1 MGIESV
7 KPRLGF
13 LGLGWI
19 GLQRMAA
26 IVSSG
31 EAEVVALADPV
42 KDLIAKAAELAPK
55 AAQTRTLEELLK
67 NEMAGVVIATPSAL
81 HASQTVNVLNRGA
94 AVFCQKPLGRSLIE
108 VSWAIEAAKAADR
121 LLGVDLSYRFT
132 TAMKHLR
139 RVVQSGDLGDIFAG
153 KLVFHNAYGP
163 QKPWFYD
170 PQLAGG
176 GCVMDLGIHLVDA
189 ALWILDCS
197 VTHIDSRLFY
207 RGNRVAGRQNAC
219 EDYAT
224 ARLDFANGA
233 IIELACS
240 WHLHA
245 GRDAVMEAAFYGTK
259 GAVAMKNK
267 DGSFLD
273 FFAERFNGTSR
284 ELLCGPPDDWA
295 GRAAVDW
302 VRRLRQRNAYDPEI
316 EQMLKVAQVL
326 DAIYENA
333 RP

>member
-1 MGIESV
+1 M

-26 IVSSG
+26 IVSSD
-31 EAEVVALADPV
+31 EAEIVALADPV
-42 KDLIAKAAELAPK
+42 KDLVNKAAELAPK
-55 AAQTRTLEELLK
+55 AARMRTLQELLK
-67 NEMAGVVIATPSAL
+67 HEIDGIVIATPSAL
-81 HASQTVNVLNRGA
+81 HASQTMDVLNRGA

-108 VSWAIEAAKAADR
+108 VRSVIEAAKAADR

-132 TAMKHLR
+132 AAMRHLR
-139 RVVQSGDLGDIFAG
+139 RLVQSGELGEIFAG
-153 KLVFHNAYGP
+153 ELVFHNAYGP

-170 PQLAGG
+170 PQLSGG

-189 ALWILDCS
+189 ALWVLDAAI
-197 VTHIDSRLFY
+197 THIDSRLFY
-207 RGNRVAGRQNAC
+207 RGKRIAGRQNVC

-224 ARLDFANGA
+224 AQLDFANGA
-233 IIELACS
+233 VVELACS

-245 GRDAVMEAAFYGTK
+245 GRDAVIEAAFYGTE

-267 DGSFLD
+267 GGSFLD
-273 FFAERFNGTSR
+273 FSAERFSGTSPD
-284 ELLCGPPDDWA
+284 LLCGPPDDWP

-302 VRRLRQRNAYDPEI
+302 ARRLRRCSAYDPEI
-316 EQMLKVAQVL
+316 EQILRVTQVL
-326 DAIYENA
+326 DTIYERA
-333 RP
+333 VQ